1 MQATTFAF
9 LKSFGLAL
17 AGSAMVLG
25 ALPHGLAAWPK
36 FQGDLNALN
45 AGEALTGALHA
56 GWLFGTTMMVVTGS
70 IVLGQ
75 AWQFAKKNVLS
86 HSALWPIAIGYLGYG
101 VATFL
106 IRDFNTHYVSLIGSG
121 VLIGAVLMLDRSTA
135 K

>member
-1 MQATTFAF
+1 MQTTVLAF
-9 LKSFGLAL
+9 IKSFGLAVS
-17 AGSAMVLG
+17 GSAMVLG

-45 AGEALTGALHA
+45 ASEALTGALHA
-56 GWLFGTTMMVVTGS
+56 GWLFGTVMMVVTGS

-75 AWQFAKKNVLS
+75 AWHFAKKNVLS
-86 HSALWPIAIGYLGYG
+86 HATLWPIAIGYLGYG

-121 VLIGAVLMLDRSTA
+121 VLISAVLVLDRTTA